1 MVESLRASHG
11 AAKPQN
17 CARCAVARGCAPHA
31 LATSVIG
38 ITRKTNRI
46 SPAHLLI
53 AIARVR
59 RDALWVNRCAS
70 WRSALDWT
78 PTPIRKVS

>member
-17 CARCAVARGCAPHA
+17 RAGGAFTRGCAPHA
-31 LATSVIG
+31 LAMTVIEV
-38 ITRKTNRI
+38 TRKTNRI

-53 AIARVR
+53 ADLRVR
-59 RDALWVNRCAS
+59 RDALCVNRCAS
-70 WRSALDWT
+70 
-78 PTPIRKVS
+78 